1 MYFGLMEAHSE
12 QTSRVEIME
21 KNKKKKNI
29 KIKNVKASDAVMTL
43 EQSIWGVYM
52 TNFEEA
58 QDSNTQIKEKQ

>member
-1 MYFGLMEAHSE
+1 MYFGFMEAHSE

-43 EQSIWGVYM
+43 KQSIWGVYM

-58 QDSNTQIKEKQ
+58 QDSNTQIKKKQ

>member
-1 MYFGLMEAHSE
+1 MYFGFMEAHSE

-58 QDSNTQIKEKQ
+58 QDSNTQIKKKQ

>member
-1 MYFGLMEAHSE
+1 MYFGFMEAHSE
-12 QTSRVEIME
+12 QSSRVEIME

-58 QDSNTQIKEKQ
+58 QDSNTQIKKKQ